1 MIVSCAS
8 PFLPRPSPFPLS
20 VRLQSDVW
28 EADLWDRQ
36 RLPPSLPG
44 QPVCMFPD
52 ARTCVFCHGVHGR
65 RRPHDAHTCRRL
77 FWATCCVSSALSCMY
92 TYTYLQEL
100 LGHGNHAMKLPAH
113 SFAADVNVYGSLKQ
127 FLSQQ
132 SVCHFHALQLC
143 VVGSFVAELLWV
155 VKASTLQ

>member
-1 MIVSCAS
+1 
-8 PFLPRPSPFPLS
+8 
-20 VRLQSDVW
+20 
-28 EADLWDRQ
+28 
-36 RLPPSLPG
+36 
-44 QPVCMFPD
+44 
-52 ARTCVFCHGVHGR
+52 
-65 RRPHDAHTCRRL
+65 
-77 FWATCCVSSALSCMY
+77 MY

-127 FLSQQ
+127 FLS
-132 SVCHFHALQLC
+132 HFHALQLC